1 MDTAR
6 RHVYKLTTVAE
17 PTRIQGLISLEVD
30 TDHVFVYLVESAA
43 SNKGAQKQ
51 YLGVAGNLFAWAC
64 RLAFEQG
71 YEGFV
76 AFEAK
81 TALLTHYQQ
90 SLGAQR
96 MGRGLRM
103 YLATKAATD
112 LVTRYFPDYSTPQHA
127 LTMPTKLGHEPAGV
141 DFVVEST
148 PMTPEE
154 KQAFSQLIAEQR
166 QKNPRPTRQPTTQT
180 SKQPATL

>member
-1 MDTAR
+1 MPNRSVPRVSALIDKLTHSIELAATGEFYATVLTRLSGTQRRQLQKKDWLFNWSRELDTAR
-6 RHVYKLTTVAE
+6 RQVYKLTTVAE
-17 PTRIQGLISLEVD
+17 PVLIQGLISLEVD

-43 SNKGAQKQ
+43 FNKGAQRQ

-64 RLAFEQG
+64 RLSFEQG

-90 SLGAQR
+90 ALGAQR

-103 YLATKAATD
+103 YLATKAATE
-112 LVTRYFPDYSTPQHA
+112 LVSRYFPDYSTP
-127 LTMPTKLGHEPAGV
+127 
-141 DFVVEST
+141 
-148 PMTPEE
+148 
-154 KQAFSQLIAEQR
+154 
-166 QKNPRPTRQPTTQT
+166 
-180 SKQPATL
+180 